1 MTAQSRTT
9 ALTAALDDLNWLT
22 TIPHRLGQVVGIYA
36 ETIAAQPMRFHHGAS
51 LDDIL
56 DVLRAGGIG
65 PGRSKGDHADP
76 TADAALAGHP
86 AAVDGADET
95 LGSIDH
101 AVGMIRDAAF
111 DLDATTTMLAGQP
124 LRPHGPRR
132 KQTRDEQLM
141 DAVAALH
148 HLRPNLEPA
157 IKADPSSEGHLEW
170 LIRVQLGESASW
182 LRQKA
187 EAIWV
192 ASKGERFQVAE
203 QKPLPVCWVCG
214 PWHVHDKSRPKAHP
228 DGGGRCVE
236 CANFHSNHG
245 VERTEAIWK
254 RAQYGKGPTPAQMIE
269 ARAAGKS
276 KKRKVRAG

>member
-1 MTAQSRTT
+1 MTAQSRTS
-9 ALTAALDDLNWLT
+9 ALTAALDDLDWLT

-51 LDDIL
+51 LDDML

-86 AAVDGADET
+86 AAVDDADET

-101 AVGMIRDAAF
+101 AVGMIRDAAI
-111 DLDATTTMLAGQP
+111 DLDATATRLAGQP

-157 IKADPSSEGHLEW
+157 IEADPSIEGHLEW

-192 ASKGERFQVAE
+192 ASKGEQFQVAE
-203 QKPLPVCWVCG
+203 QKPLTECSNCTAWRRNQHAVKDGLCAECWG
-214 PWHVHDKSRPKAHP
+214 FRDDWKALP
-228 DGGGRCVE
+228 TEEIVRAWDYGR
-236 CANFHSNHG
+236 
-245 VERTEAIWK
+245 R
-254 RAQYGKGPTPAQMIE
+254 RLTPAMIE
-269 ARAAGKS
+269 RARQAKP
-276 KKRKVRAG
+276 KRRKVSA

>member
-1 MTAQSRTT
+1 MTAQSRTS
-9 ALTAALDDLNWLT
+9 ALTAAIDDLDWLT
-22 TIPHRLGQVVGIYA
+22 TIPHRLGDVVGIYA
-36 ETIAAQPMRFHHGAS
+36 ETIAAQPMRFRHGAS
-51 LDDIL
+51 LDDML
-56 DVLRAGGIG
+56 DVLRSGGTS
-65 PGRSKGDHADP
+65 PGRSKGDH
-76 TADAALAGHP
+76 
-86 AAVDGADET
+86 
-95 LGSIDH
+95 
-101 AVGMIRDAAF
+101 
-111 DLDATTTMLAGQP
+111 
-124 LRPHGPRR
+124 
-132 KQTRDEQLM
+132 
-141 DAVAALH
+141 
-148 HLRPNLEPA
+148 
-157 IKADPSSEGHLEW
+157 ADPSSEGHLEW